1 MGSSPFARR
10 YLGNR
15 VLLSFPPGTEMFH
28 FPGFAALTLSGLGLS
43 VVIPPTGFPIR
54 RSRDQRLPGTSPGLI
69 AARPRPS
76 SPPGPEASTLGLSLF
91 GARKLESKK
100 KAKNFSSFSFLIF
113 FLKNFHWLH
122 WLHWLH
128 FPIKKAA
135 QRRLFFFKATFGN
148 SIFFFLFHLFHLFK
162 KIN

>member
-1 MGSSPFARR
+1 
-10 YLGNR
+10 
-15 VLLSFPPGTEMFH
+15 
-28 FPGFAALTLSGLGLS
+28 
-43 VVIPPTGFPIR
+43 
-54 RSRDQRLPGTSPGLI
+54 
-69 AARPRPS
+69 
-76 SPPGPEASTLGLSLF
+76 
-91 GARKLESKK
+91 LESKK

-113 FLKNFHWLH
+113 FLKSFH

>member
-15 VLLSFPPGTEMFH
+15 MLLSFPPGTEMFH

-100 KAKNFSSFSFLIF
+100 KAKNFSCVSFLIF
-113 FLKNFHWLH
+113 FLKSFHWLH
-122 WLHWLH
+122 LLH
-128 FPIKKAA
+128 FSINSYQKSRPKAA
-135 QRRLFFFKATFGN
+135 FPFQSHLWQKLT
-148 SIFFFLFHLFHLFK
+148 FLFSHSSFSSV
-162 KIN
+162 

>member
-1 MGSSPFARR
+1 M
-10 YLGNR
+10 
-15 VLLSFPPGTEMFH
+15 LLSFPPGTEMFH

-100 KAKNFSSFSFLIF
+100 KAKNFSCVSFLIF
-113 FLKNFHWLH
+113 FLKSFHLASFASFFYQF
-122 WLHWLH
+122 LS
-128 FPIKKAA
+128 KKPPKGG
-135 QRRLFFFKATFGN
+135 FFSSKPPLAKAYF
-148 SIFFFLFHLFHLFK
+148 SFFSFIFFICLKRLTKKVFLSRKFF
-162 KIN
+162 